1 MKTLLHFLMTGAAAE
16 IIMFG
21 SLFFRHMLTRANVV
35 NGYLYV
41 ITVMFFYLSVLRTF
55 KSYNAALAVS
65 LIAAVVPAFTF
76 IYLPGA
82 SACLASALFCCFS
95 FFIYTFTDA
104 KGLKHNQ
111 DKHFTALSL
120 LLYAAALYFS
130 PYAAA
135 LPCFICI
142 YAIINKKTI
151 ALKMLKK
158 KILFFILLALTA
170 TVIRLCG
177 F

>member
-1 MKTLLHFLMTGAAAE
+1 
-16 IIMFG
+16 
-21 SLFFRHMLTRANVV
+21 MLTRANVV

-41 ITVMFFYLSVLRTF
+41 VTVMFFYLSVLRMF

-65 LIAAVVPAFTF
+65 LAAAVVPAFTF

-95 FFIYTFTDA
+95 FFVYTFTDA

-111 DKHFTALSL
+111 DKHFAALSL
-120 LLYAAALYFS
+120 ILYAAALYFS

-135 LPCFICI
+135 LPCFICV
-142 YAIINKKTI
+142 YAIINKNG
-151 ALKMLKK
+151 MPK
-158 KILFFILLALTA
+158 KILFFILIAFA
-170 TVIRLCG
+170 AAVIRVCG